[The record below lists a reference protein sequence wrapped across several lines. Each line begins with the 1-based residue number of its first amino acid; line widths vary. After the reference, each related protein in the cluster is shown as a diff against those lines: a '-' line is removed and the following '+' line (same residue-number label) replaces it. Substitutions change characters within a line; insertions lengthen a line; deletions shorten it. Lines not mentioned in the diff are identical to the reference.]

1 MTMYLP
7 NPLVHATG
15 AEIEEFADVLVP
27 DPPLPPVPS
36 RTSASLRPSKPTSR
50 RTSSPT
56 HCSEPSNAPAS

>member
-15 AEIEEFADVLVP
+15 AEIEEFVDVLVP

-36 RTSASLRPSKPTSR
+36 RTSAL
-50 RTSSPT
+50 SSPVDPDARGT
-56 HCSEPSNAPAS
+56 GSRETPSGRSPT